1 MHQPAAVHSISV
13 TVLQVA
19 TILILQGLKI
29 DVASAVDYTATTF
42 GATGSRP
49 KMITL
54 DSAGNIYTVDNGS
67 ARVTKTTQAGN
78 SSFFGATGAA
88 PEDITIDSAGNIYTA
103 NWGSTTITKLSVP
116 LAAPAFTLSSS
127 TETRTVDTAA
137 SGFTINS
144 TGGAIASFAIN
155 ATPAGMSFNTTTGAL
170 TGTPNTVA
178 AATDYTITATNA
190 SGNATRTFTLT
201 VTAAPSSFNSL
212 TLSGAATF
220 RQVVTITA
228 NVSVASKV
236 TFRAKNV
243 IISGC
248 KNKLTTGS
256 SPNIIAT
263 CSWKPSMRGAVA
275 ITATAVPT
283 GAGISSATATPV
295 GVVVAKRVGVR

>member
-1 MHQPAAVHSISV
+1 
-13 TVLQVA
+13 
-19 TILILQGLKI
+19 
-29 DVASAVDYTATTF
+29 
-42 GATGSRP
+42 
-49 KMITL
+49 MITL